1 MKKIFW
7 CSVAVA
13 VAAASSVYL
22 ASRHVEECSFRSVGH
37 AIAALG
43 GEESAGN
50 DAIEPPAVPAPTSV
64 GGLPTVPV
72 EDPMVDAESMAQVV
86 AVADGAV
93 QGQIIFDES
102 DPGSDFASV
111 APMIVSKV
119 GETIQ
124 SFPVTPAKM
133 PYCDD

>member
-22 ASRHVEECSFRSVGH
+22 ASRHVEECSFKSLGH

-43 GEESAGN
+43 GEENATN
-50 DAIEPPAVPAPTSV
+50 DALEPPGAPEPKALTS
-64 GGLPTVPV
+64 LPTVPV
-72 EDPMVDAESMAQVV
+72 EESAADVTTAQVV

-93 QGQIIFDES
+93 QGHIIIDES
-102 DPGSDFASV
+102 DSAS
-111 APMIVSKV
+111 
-119 GETIQ
+119 
-124 SFPVTPAKM
+124 
-133 PYCDD
+133 

>member
-22 ASRHVEECSFRSVGH
+22 ASRHVEECSFKSFGH

-43 GEESAGN
+43 GEENAAS
-50 DAIEPPAVPAPTSV
+50 DALEPPAIPAPASV
-64 GGLPTVPV
+64 TGLPTVPV
-72 EDPMVDAESMAQVV
+72 EQPAEDVATLAQVV

-102 DPGSDFASV
+102 DPGSDFASS
-111 APMIVSKV
+111 P
-119 GETIQ
+119 
-124 SFPVTPAKM
+124 
-133 PYCDD
+133 